1 MRFKAVCV
9 PEEGTESS
17 IEKQRGCLSFLQV
30 RATVESGADRT
41 IALKSTVGRGVL
53 ELSQEGCL
61 VVLK

>member
-1 MRFKAVCV
+1 MFLKKGLKAALRSKGDVYL
-9 PEEGTESS
+9 SS
-17 IEKQRGCLSFLQV
+17 RSS
-30 RATVESGADRT
+30 ATVESGADRT